1 MLVDQSKLFLVV
13 REICPPRRSCRSSRS
28 SKACAEPDQPIDR
41 SNRSVATARN
51 GRRAI
56 YGDGPRRIL
65 SGQSDMTGCAPA
77 SRCTMG
83 TSYRLT
89 GCEGPKRR
97 QHAALRAAPAAIF
110 GWLVLVSVQ
119 KSAPRGSALWWG
131 FISSRS
137 QPCEKLRAKTFLDEV
152 FHAATQIPAKSQ
164 NSITATTYFEFVEV
178 QPRQSEQRRQQCNSS
193 STTTRNFQN

>member
-1 MLVDQSKLFLVV
+1 MATASTPYFERQWILNVSHVWMVVRMLVDQSKLFLVV

-41 SNRSVATARN
+41 SNPSVGTARN

-56 YGDGPRRIL
+56 YVDCSRRIL

-110 GWLVLVSVQ
+110 GWLVLVSVP
-119 KSAPRGSALWWG
+119 KPCFSGGLPLVG
-131 FISSRS
+131 FYLVAESR
-137 QPCEKLRAKTFLDEV
+137 RA
-152 FHAATQIPAKSQ
+152 
-164 NSITATTYFEFVEV
+164 
-178 QPRQSEQRRQQCNSS
+178 
-193 STTTRNFQN
+193 

>member
-1 MLVDQSKLFLVV
+1 MIVDGHGFESVLDGAIKFERKPSRTRDRSRDEMPKLMLVVQ
-13 REICPPRRSCRSSRS
+13 EIFRPRRSCRSSRS

-56 YGDGPRRIL
+56 SVDGPRRIL

-97 QHAALRAAPAAIF
+97 QHAVLRAAPAAIF
-110 GWLVLVSVQ
+110 GWLVLVRSAKPCFSGACPLVGFYLVAISVCC
-119 KSAPRGSALWWG
+119 LN
-131 FISSRS
+131 RS
-137 QPCEKLRAKTFLDEV
+137 ID
-152 FHAATQIPAKSQ
+152 AAV
-164 NSITATTYFEFVEV
+164 SIM
-178 QPRQSEQRRQQCNSS
+178 RK
-193 STTTRNFQN
+193 